1 MASRKYHIGPSRIHG
16 NGLIA
21 SRNLLPE
28 DIIGPTHQN
37 DKNHENK
44 SWFYNHSKTPN
55 ARSVK
60 VGNERYLIP
69 SYRIKKGEEITIDY
83 RFQPELEQPEDFNKE
98 KISPKNVHDAADEAG
113 IPWDNDESFM
123 RFSKEVTG
131 KEHIDKMTSKQ
142 RENLITNIK
151 SLRSP
156 VDSKNTHG
164 YFNFNPAEGAVG
176 AGLGTNFSGG
186 WGAEASGNTP
196 LQANPYYKGSVGVK
210 GSKQVGPWTFS
221 GGVNK
226 NLLGGFNP
234 TFGAK
239 YNFQDGGSLPTA
251 QDGYW
256 EGEIS
261 KWKMDMFLD
270 SADAVKHGL
279 QTKDWAEEGM
289 IKKVA
294 DHNEDYWARL
304 FGGLYK
310 TYDKSKAEYLGEEP
324 DDERRRTST
333 AWKNGERDWVG
344 KRGWAG
350 DREKDFIGRRTNTFM
365 KPSERRIISTSP
377 SLSQE
382 GDEGSAWTYH
392 LFKKPTYPKPEKP
405 SQDGTGTQS
414 MRPWRPSAQF
424 GEIKNIRKVEP
435 KPHPGPVEVR
445 EERPAIKKGS
455 VWEQKG
461 APNAGSTYWTA
472 VDSSGGKRAI
482 PKHEYERA
490 QKFSPDTVLEPT
502 NFYDYKYGG
511 SLPKAQEGNGGTY
524 YTSDPNDPRFQ
535 AYTDSLNAYNQGE
548 RYYEYIGGDRRGENT
563 NIFSGSLSDFR
574 DPEVNWSNS
583 AGRNLVPT
591 EYFGSSFRSATSVHE
606 EDIAKDPES
615 YPYRDKGMY
624 IMAARFK
631 KPTQEVRLSKMA
643 VPVEV
648 REERPK
654 TKNSIQ
660 YTKRGPGLH
669 QSEYEYWDAHGDKHF
684 ITPAVYNSLKTQG
697 LKVLKQGGSLPKA
710 QIGNGDSYTLVPT
723 EEGYSTRLDSQWFED
738 NPNWGVVSGTE
749 EGNLSY
755 KLPPATISAKNPYG
769 PYFNTLRDEEKKWL
783 IDNRHEKR
791 RFLKD
796 INPITR
802 SLRAKAKI
810 GYGVGENQTFGES
823 VSDWATGSLTA
834 VPKMLGQT
842 LQTPQSLMVEGIE
855 AARGNDYSFMD
866 ALPGDPNSTTQRRPD
881 EIVSWEENTPWYDKA
896 AFNIITDPLNI
907 FGVGLIDDAFKLGIR
922 GMFKKGTTMPANYA
936 TGQGAKQIKKIPSQ
950 KLLDQGMVS
959 QLPPTPSISKGV
971 VRHPLSK
978 YSWKSPDVDPAI
990 PLIDELGLGASNLTD
1005 VSRFDINALAAI
1017 NKMRPAAYNK
1027 DRLNYLLNQYHLM
1040 NKDAGYIS
1048 NLGEYAARNPTAQF
1062 TIPNFTNMHPELR
1075 YAMDEN
1081 PNIFTLGERSLS
1093 GDVSEYTKNMMQ
1105 YGRGEGL
1112 GIEGLEGWSPVHQ
1125 KKIELDYIVNK
1136 GLMDDLVDPIQNTGR
1151 FRADPHRGVNQHNYL
1166 MGMTGKYPSI
1176 IASGDR
1182 MFTSMGKSRL
1192 GEGLATSLANAW
1204 PGPYDRF
1211 PAEEIRWLL
1220 GQRALKEGSKVRRLS
1235 GSPNFANMLD
1245 QSFGIGPS
1253 LSDRTFMKFAR
1264 PKSTYQQGGSLPRAQ
1279 NGNWEKYDQ
1288 VFTYENNP
1296 EWFDNQARYHDN
1308 QDYSNIIKEKVYA
1321 GTHGYNPSTGA
1332 LHKLDVPVHIPPA
1345 TQEMATEEWGRKS
1358 HQERFESPTPAGK
1371 SVRKGHV
1378 GRSMQDVFENPIT
1391 YVPGAVA
1398 SLPYMAGM
1406 GAAAYPTAARYGS
1419 LLFNSPLSMAGRTLG
1434 PTIPTIA
1441 GSTSPVWT
1449 AGNMVGAGF
1458 IGHGLTNIVPDT
1470 KDLIKDPSLAGA
1482 LDVGVDLLETSP
1494 LWIPPVIRGVN
1505 ALRQLPAPSFS
1516 SVLPSKG
1523 YTPPRIIDD
1532 LIPKPAYVVPQY
1544 GGSSSQSSRSNEQL
1558 IKEIEAM
1565 QSYFLKGRG
1574 KTKSVADTD
1583 DLLMDLAKEQGL
1595 RKELIKTTSQ
1605 SKVSNIQKQLGEHRE
1620 VVNKKLYE
1628 GTYGDASI
1636 TGSYEGNLKGIE
1648 TLFKQKMN
1656 EGYMHEMNLAINKNT
1671 ADFARMDKVGH
1682 QYPFFT
1688 RYDRTKPFQLSKH
1701 PDDIF
1706 NLRKNLYE
1714 YGPLS
1719 PNNLPEVLAER
1730 KIIIDQDLHMTYAKN
1745 KFHSKMERLRDQ
1757 VGAGFDNVVPMT
1769 PGSNIAR
1776 NFPRSNYAMKQA
1788 DKIQKEYI
1796 QALQAD
1802 ASARTGP
1809 FGGPRSDMLS
1819 PTKTSF
1825 FDEGIENLRW
1835 SLDRNVPH
1843 PGPLYQHRTPIKG
1856 TQNWSN
1862 FIDDHSFFLGSGAT
1876 SRNASGQLGSRV
1888 INTHITPLESP
1899 GLEGPSRY
1907 IWPDNPLFFG
1917 GLNQQGG
1924 ELSYAQQGGVPTYQS
1939 QLDYESLNRF
1949 DVDYNTFKGGKSVIL
1964 PKKVGIDRLH
1974 TRDRAEEIFA
1984 GLATK
1989 FPDANKIYSPG
2000 QLEESGFAEE
2010 YYDLYKYTKM
2020 YKDTMN
2026 KYNSTAGQDEF
2037 GQGDTTPLKE
2047 QQIGR
2052 LHEDFFTKGM
2062 GPRRVASSEEA
2073 AHIALLK
2080 SENRLQQGGSIP
2092 SYQGASDAPQ
2102 MQDIY
2107 KTGNFPKP
2115 QEIKQE
2121 SPTEETQA
2129 ATIDLNNLDM
2139 DEALIVYRD
2148 YIEGIYDGTPDEL
2161 IAEKV
2166 YDKLNRIF
2174 YKKAKEQGMSAPNY
2188 IMSTIKG

>member
-83 RFQPELEQPEDFNKE
+83 RFQPELEQPEDFNKG

-176 AGLGTNFSGG
+176 AGLGANFSGG

-239 YNFQDGGSLPTA
+239 YNFQDGGSLP
-251 QDGYW
+251 
-256 EGEIS
+256 
-261 KWKMDMFLD
+261 
-270 SADAVKHGL
+270 
-279 QTKDWAEEGM
+279 
-289 IKKVA
+289 
-294 DHNEDYWARL
+294 
-304 FGGLYK
+304 
-310 TYDKSKAEYLGEEP
+310 
-324 DDERRRTST
+324 
-333 AWKNGERDWVG
+333 
-344 KRGWAG
+344 
-350 DREKDFIGRRTNTFM
+350 
-365 KPSERRIISTSP
+365 
-377 SLSQE
+377 
-382 GDEGSAWTYH
+382 
-392 LFKKPTYPKPEKP
+392 
-405 SQDGTGTQS
+405 
-414 MRPWRPSAQF
+414 
-424 GEIKNIRKVEP
+424 
-435 KPHPGPVEVR
+435 
-445 EERPAIKKGS
+445 
-455 VWEQKG
+455 
-461 APNAGSTYWTA
+461 
-472 VDSSGGKRAI
+472 
-482 PKHEYERA
+482 
-490 QKFSPDTVLEPT
+490 
-502 NFYDYKYGG
+502 
-511 SLPKAQEGNGGTY
+511 KAQEGNGGTY
-524 YTSDPNDPRFQ
+524 YTSDPNDPRLQAYNDSSDVYNAYADLIKLLNDPSVINEFGIKLSPKRINKTYLPYFKEKLNDEYARNNSEINEKINPIGFRSYTRTDAKGTDEVRNPFWENIPIITDSRPGINPSGGHYSGQREIFPEYKKPTQPVKLNVEPKPHPGPVEVREERPKTKNSIQYTKRGPGLHQSEYKWWDDDGNEHFITPQRYNSLKTQGLEVLKQGGSLPTAQSGNGNNTYYTSDPNDPRFQ
-535 AYTDSLNAYNQGE
+535 AYADSSNAYNQGE

-643 VPVEV
+643 VPVDV
-648 REERPK
+648 REERPA
-654 TKNSIQ
+654 TKKGSVWEQKGAPNAGST
-660 YTKRGPGLH
+660 YWTAADSSGGKRAIPKH
-669 QSEYEYWDAHGDKHF
+669 EYERAQKFSPNTVLEPTNFYDYKYGG
-684 ITPAVYNSLKTQG
+684 SLPRAQDGNMGFDFSNTGTKGEVTITQG
-697 LKVLKQGGSLPKA
+697 KEDFQRKDFSGNLLSYGIEPAALMLGYLGDLSRYYAGQKLKDNILSESLYKPTVAKNKNAKYVAINDDRWKEWVLKYASDYPNKERITRTAGTGPKGQNWFEYALEDNALGNFDITRGKDKKGQYLSYYDIYDIYTGKKPNLDEPESLGAVKPYEIYDRIYYTEDPKTGKYTLQKRYGGSLPKA
-710 QIGNGDSYTLVPT
+710 Q
-723 EEGYSTRLDSQWFED
+723 
-738 NPNWGVVSGTE
+738 SG
-749 EGNLSY
+749 
-755 KLPPATISAKNPYG
+755 
-769 PYFNTLRDEEKKWL
+769 
-783 IDNRHEKR
+783 
-791 RFLKD
+791 
-796 INPITR
+796 
-802 SLRAKAKI
+802 
-810 GYGVGENQTFGES
+810 
-823 VSDWATGSLTA
+823 
-834 VPKMLGQT
+834 GQ
-842 LQTPQSLMVEGIE
+842 S
-855 AARGNDYSFMD
+855 
-866 ALPGDPNSTTQRRPD
+866 
-881 EIVSWEENTPWYDKA
+881 
-896 AFNIITDPLNI
+896 
-907 FGVGLIDDAFKLGIR
+907 
-922 GMFKKGTTMPANYA
+922 
-936 TGQGAKQIKKIPSQ
+936 
-950 KLLDQGMVS
+950 
-959 QLPPTPSISKGV
+959 
-971 VRHPLSK
+971 
-978 YSWKSPDVDPAI
+978 
-990 PLIDELGLGASNLTD
+990 
-1005 VSRFDINALAAI
+1005 
-1017 NKMRPAAYNK
+1017 
-1027 DRLNYLLNQYHLM
+1027 
-1040 NKDAGYIS
+1040 
-1048 NLGEYAARNPTAQF
+1048 
-1062 TIPNFTNMHPELR
+1062 
-1075 YAMDEN
+1075 
-1081 PNIFTLGERSLS
+1081 
-1093 GDVSEYTKNMMQ
+1093 
-1105 YGRGEGL
+1105 
-1112 GIEGLEGWSPVHQ
+1112 
-1125 KKIELDYIVNK
+1125 
-1136 GLMDDLVDPIQNTGR
+1136 
-1151 FRADPHRGVNQHNYL
+1151 
-1166 MGMTGKYPSI
+1166 
-1176 IASGDR
+1176 
-1182 MFTSMGKSRL
+1182 
-1192 GEGLATSLANAW
+1192 
-1204 PGPYDRF
+1204 
-1211 PAEEIRWLL
+1211 
-1220 GQRALKEGSKVRRLS
+1220 
-1235 GSPNFANMLD
+1235 
-1245 QSFGIGPS
+1245 
-1253 LSDRTFMKFAR
+1253 
-1264 PKSTYQQGGSLPRAQ
+1264 
-1279 NGNWEKYDQ
+1279 Q

-1671 ADFARMDKVGH
+1671 ADFARMEKIGN

-1730 KIIIDQDLHMTYAKN
+1730 KIIIDQDLHMTYEKN

-1924 ELSYAQQGGVPTYQS
+1924 ELPYAQQGGVPTYQS

-2121 SPTEETQA
+2121 SPIEETQA